1 MTTVIE
7 KNATAAPVKSDTA
20 APRLLDQVR
29 ERIRV
34 LHYSRSTEKTYIHW
48 ILAFIRFHGRRHP
61 RDMGAVEVEAYLSHL
76 ATARDVAAGTQN
88 QTFAAVVGD
97 FLDALEEQRRDEA
110 RPWLERDV
118 FALFKV
124 AILQFE
130 DDGEV
135 REPAPSAFPDDQ
147 MVGCP
152 AETPHAQGIG
162 KAVIHGVV

>member
-48 ILAFIRFHGRRHP
+48 ISGIVYP
-61 RDMGAVEVEAYLSHL
+61 
-76 ATARDVAAGTQN
+76 
-88 QTFAAVVGD
+88 FAAVVGD

-152 AETPHAQGIG
+152 AETPHAQGVG
-162 KAVIHGVV
+162 QAVVHGVV